1 MKPDSSNDVD
11 RVHGHIDQRGPQDTD
26 DKGTRHNLS
35 FPQKIHLQCT
45 KVSRCQE
52 DPPKRDGGI
61 ERPWQ
66 HGRTQAKSMQQKR
79 NLYAYNIQVKTL
91 RTQAHA
97 SQGRSAGGTGRTP
110 PMVRRNAAT
119 IIASCIEAM
128 SVLL

>member
-1 MKPDSSNDVD
+1 MSTGSMVTLIKEDLK
-11 RVHGHIDQRGPQDTD
+11 TLTT
-26 DKGTRHNLS
+26 KELATT
-35 FPQKIHLQCT
+35 FPSRKKIHLQCT

-91 RTQAHA
+91 RTQTHA